1 MTPERWGQ
9 LEELYQ
15 AARALPPSQR
25 TTLLERA
32 DPELRAE
39 VVSIL
44 AQEGIPGD
52 GAFLGRPAWEG
63 RESLLKHDGP
73 LQRETPVGVVEELGD
88 EPLGPYRIEPKIGP
102 GGMATADMSR
112 MGEPEPAHLRP
123 GVRLGPYQLEALLG
137 EGGMGQVFRA
147 RDTRLGRP
155 VAIKVIRA
163 EQAQRPDFRVRFQRE
178 ARATAALNHPHIC
191 TLYDVGEQEGASY
204 LVMEY
209 VEGQT
214 LAARLREG
222 PLPLDQ
228 LLRRAAEVSQ
238 ALAAAHERGIIH
250 RDLKPANLML
260 TPAGVKVLDFGLAK
274 FTGPE
279 ASAMDA
285 TAAHTILGTPAYMS
299 PEQTR
304 GEELDPRSDLFSF
317 GCVLYEAAT
326 GVRPFRG
333 SSLPEILREVV
344 SGHPPPPS
352 SLRPELPAG
361 WDSILMRT
369 LAKDRDRRY
378 QSAADLFS
386 ALEELRGSVPR
397 AGPRAVERE
406 PDPVFGREKEL
417 GKLEELLSSAMQG
430 SGRVVLVSGEPGI
443 GKTALTRMFVYR
455 ARKKNAD
462 LVLARG
468 ACVEQYGAGE
478 AYLPFLDALGS
489 LLQSPGRERMV
500 ALLRRHA
507 PTWCLQFPAVFSS
520 GAMDQILR
528 EATGATK
535 DRMLRELGDA
545 LAALTAETPVLLVL
559 EDMHWTD
566 PASVDMLRHLAE
578 RAHGQRLLLVVT
590 ARPEDIERNNPTL
603 KKCYTEMRARG
614 VCEEIALQVLRVQ
627 DVAAYLDA
635 YFAPNE
641 FPAGLASVIHGKS
654 EGHPLFATGA
664 IQILAERGDILRTN
678 GAWKLKQPLEQMELD
693 VPVSV
698 RSMIEKK
705 VGLLSDGQR
714 QALQYASIEGEVFTS
729 TVLAALLEADELD
742 LEERLDV
749 LGKLHRLIH
758 AEGEEE
764 LPDGSVATIYRF
776 THALYQNFLYDQ
788 LLSKRR
794 VLLHRR
800 AGETLE
806 RVYAGQHARVAG
818 ALATHFERGRD
829 FVKAI
834 AFLIQ
839 AGDTALSRYANA
851 EAVSLF
857 SRGLELV
864 DKLGEGQQADRRA
877 VLLRKRALAQMALGR
892 LKEAGEDYRAM
903 RKVCRA
909 AGDAE
914 GECRALL
921 GICHVA
927 QNARDVPS
935 MEQYSPE
942 ARALAERIGNQAL
955 MAEANNAWAV
965 YQMLSGELAEAEAA
979 FERSIPVA
987 RSLKHRPALV
997 HGLTWSGILRFW
1009 RSDYAG
1015 AERVQ
1020 VEASLLAAEARDG
1033 FHLPLALLYL
1043 GLTQAN
1049 RGRLS
1054 EAMGSMQEALDMAKR
1069 SNNALALSRTPN
1081 GIGWV
1086 SREMGDLG
1094 TAIEF
1099 NEGCVEVSRRTKYG
1113 EAEANALLNLVYDY
1127 ILAGEPGKSEQALER
1142 ILPLYE
1148 RERSM
1153 GSAWRFYGIRHNAAQ
1168 AEYWLAGR
1176 KLDRAEEYA
1185 RALLAN
1191 AEQQGAPKYIAVARR
1206 LLGEIAAVNGDALTA
1221 EEELTRSLE
1230 PFATHPM
1237 PLIEWRNHAA
1247 LGRLLAARKHPA
1259 GAREAFKRAET
1270 LVRELAG
1277 NISDPAPRKVFLEMD
1292 AVREVLAGAVG

>member
-1 MTPERWGQ
+1 MAEACRNDDSLRTQVEA
-9 LEELYQ
+9 LL
-15 AARALPPSQR
+15 AADSGATAEISLAAGPS
-25 TTLLERA
+25 
-32 DPELRAE
+32 
-39 VVSIL
+39 S
-44 AQEGIPGD
+44 
-52 GAFLGRPAWEG
+52 
-63 RESLLKHDGP
+63 S
-73 LQRETPVGVVEELGD
+73 
-88 EPLGPYRIEPKIGP
+88 LGPG
-102 GGMATADMSR
+102 A
-112 MGEPEPAHLRP
+112 
-123 GVRLGPYQLEALLG
+123 RLGPYQLEALLG

-163 EQAQRPDFRVRFQRE
+163 EAAQRPDFRIRFQRE
-178 ARATAALNHPHIC
+178 AQATAALNHPHIC
-191 TLYDVGEQEGASY
+191 TLYDVGEQDGASY
-204 LVMEY
+204 LVMEF

-214 LAARLREG
+214 LASRLREG

-228 LLRRAAEVSQ
+228 LLRRAAEISQ

-260 TPAGVKVLDFGLAK
+260 TAAGVKVLDFGLAK
-274 FTGPE
+274 FAGPQ
-279 ASAMDA
+279 AAADA

-304 GEELDPRSDLFSF
+304 GEDLDPRSDLFSF
-317 GCVLYEAAT
+317 GSVLYEAAT

-333 SSLPEILREVV
+333 SSLLDTLREVV

-361 WDSILMRT
+361 WDAILMRA

-386 ALEELRGSVPR
+386 AFEELRGSVPQT
-397 AGPRAVERE
+397 APRLEERE

-417 GKLEELLSSAMQG
+417 GKLEELLLSAVQG
-430 SGRVVLVSGEPGI
+430 KGRVVLVSGEPGI
-443 GKTALTRMFVYR
+443 GKTALTRMFVYQ
-455 ARKKNAD
+455 ACKKNSD
-462 LVLARG
+462 LIVARG
-468 ACVEQYGAGE
+468 ACVEQYGSGE
-478 AYLPFLDALGS
+478 AYLPFLDVLGS
-489 LLQSPGRERMV
+489 MLQSAGRNRV
-500 ALLRRHA
+500 ITLLRKHA

-520 GAMDQILR
+520 GAMDQMLR

-535 DRMLRELGDA
+535 DRMVRELGDA
-545 LAALTAETPVLLVL
+545 LAALTTESPVLLLL

-566 PASVDMLRHLAE
+566 PASVDTLRHLAE

-603 KKCYTEMRARG
+603 KKCYTEMHARG
-614 VCEEIALQVLRVQ
+614 VCEEIALQAMGIK

-635 YFAPNE
+635 QFAPNE
-641 FPAGLASVIHGKS
+641 FPAELALVIHRKS

-664 IQILAERGDILRTN
+664 IQILAERGDIARTN
-678 GAWKLKQPLEQMELD
+678 GAWKLEQPLAQMELD

-705 VGLLSDGQR
+705 VGLLTDAQK

-729 TVLAALLEADELD
+729 TVLASLLEADELD

-749 LGKLHRLIH
+749 LGKVHRLIRV
-758 AEGEEE
+758 ESEED

-806 RVYAGQHARVAG
+806 RVYADQRARVAV

-829 FVKAI
+829 FSKAVM
-834 AFLIQ
+834 FLIL
-839 AGDTALSRYANA
+839 AGDTALSRYANS
-851 EAVSLF
+851 EAVGLF
-857 SRGLELV
+857 SRGIDLV
-864 DKLGEGQQADRRA
+864 DKLPENQQAERRA
-877 VLLRKRALAQMALGR
+877 VLLQKRALAQMALGR
-892 LKEAGEDYRAM
+892 MKEAGEDYRAM
-903 RKVCRA
+903 REVCLA
-909 AGDAE
+909 AGDLE
-914 GECRALL
+914 GECRALI

-927 QNARDVPS
+927 QQARDVPS
-935 MEQYSPE
+935 MEQYNPE

-955 MAEANNAWAV
+955 TAEVDNVWGL
-965 YQMLSGELAEAEAA
+965 YQMVSGELAEAEAA
-979 FERSIPVA
+979 FAKAIHVA
-987 RSLKHRPALV
+987 RSLKHRPAMV
-997 HGLTWSGILRFW
+997 VGLTFSGIVEFW
-1009 RSDYAG
+1009 HSDYAK
-1015 AERVQ
+1015 AEPIQ
-1020 VEASLLAAEARDG
+1020 VEASNLAAEARDG

-1043 GLTQAN
+1043 GLTRAN
-1049 RGRLS
+1049 RGRIS
-1054 EAMGSMQEALDMAKR
+1054 EAMATMQEGLVLAKR
-1069 SNNALALSRTPN
+1069 NNNAVALSRIPN

-1086 SREMGDLG
+1086 SREMGELG

-1099 NEGCVEVSRRTKYG
+1099 NEGCVEVCRRTKAA

-1127 ILAGEPGKSEQALER
+1127 LLAGELNKSEDALER

-1148 RERSM
+1148 RERWNR
-1153 GSAWRFYGIRHNAAQ
+1153 WRFYGIRHNAAQ
-1168 AEYWLAGR
+1168 AEYWLVRR
-1176 KLDRAEEYA
+1176 KLDRAEEHA

-1191 AEQQGAPKYIAVARR
+1191 AEQNRVAKYTAVARR
-1206 LLGEIAAVNGDALTA
+1206 LLGEIAAVASDANTA
-1221 EEELTRSLE
+1221 EEELMRSLE

-1237 PLIEWRNHAA
+1237 PLIEWRNHVA
-1247 LGRLLAARKHPA
+1247 LGRLLATRNRPRAARD
-1259 GAREAFKRAET
+1259 AFKRAEA
-1270 LVRELAG
+1270 LVRELAA
-1277 NISDPAPRKVFLEMD
+1277 NITDPAPRKTFLEMD
-1292 AVREVLAGAVG
+1292 AVREVIASAAGG